1 MQQFHLDNSST
12 YNIKNVSSFTPKTK
26 GRSLMFFQSKKVHQ
40 GPISFKRTHG
50 TLSLF
55 FSLDFQIKGIKNPNC
70 LLLNFHVFGYVQA
83 EYFLFRS
90 IERFLFIH
98 ATVFSVDH
106 ILQPSLCISRNYNI
120 SSPYHKEGRSYQLS
134 TGRMILVTFA
144 LEQMLRRHHFRYL
157 RDS

>member
-1 MQQFHLDNSST
+1 
-12 YNIKNVSSFTPKTK
+12 
-26 GRSLMFFQSKKVHQ
+26 MFFQSKKVHQ

-55 FSLDFQIKGIKNPNC
+55 FSLDFQIKGTKKPSKDTYPNC
-70 LLLNFHVFGYVQA
+70 LLSNFDVFGYVQA